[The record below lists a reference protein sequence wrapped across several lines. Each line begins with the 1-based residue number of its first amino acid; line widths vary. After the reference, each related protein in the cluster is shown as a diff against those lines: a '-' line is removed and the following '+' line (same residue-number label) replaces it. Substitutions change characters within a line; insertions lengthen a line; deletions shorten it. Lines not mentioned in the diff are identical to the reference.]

1 MKNFSIFSHIVKEH
15 SDKDR
20 GIHYNRMRKKTQ
32 KLTDIDHIC
41 INLLVLSVQI
51 IKSGLFQTDCFG
63 QYLGWVVLALVGGSF
78 RPMLGVSRFGPQ
90 SFHPSIYKLI
100 RYDRHMY
107 GQMDVWFGDS
117 IFAKQK
123 YFSLTNSCFY
133 LKCRMNPCNQSV
145 SIH

>member
-1 MKNFSIFSHIVKEH
+1 MVKEH

-20 GIHYNRMRKKTQ
+20 GIYREQMRK

-51 IKSGLFQTDCFG
+51 IKSGSFPRFC
-63 QYLGWVVLALVGGSF
+63 VVSALVGGSF
-78 RPMLGVSRFGPQ
+78 RPMLEVSRLGPE

-107 GQMDVWFGDS
+107 GRMDVCFGDS

-133 LKCRMNPCNQSV
+133 HLKCLNYSNESM
-145 SIH
+145 